1 MGRHVNS
8 DGQVMN
14 IPFGENWG
22 NACNSCLGWMK
33 KKSTALKGKKEK
45 WCCKTYALG
54 VFIES
59 KCGQSALQHN
69 LESDEKDQEEV
80 ELDEANKVEAE
91 WGWKPTW
98 SQGKTLC
105 GSYKNNEERHVN
117 SEGQVMSIPFGENWG
132 NACNSC
138 LGWMKKK
145 STALKG

>member
-1 MGRHVNS
+1 MGSITWNQTKRIKKKLSWMKQIRWKPTWSHGKTLCGSYKNNEERHVNS
-8 DGQVMN
+8 DGQVMS

-80 ELDEANKVEAE
+80 ELDEANKVE
-91 WGWKPTW
+91 
-98 SQGKTLC
+98 
-105 GSYKNNEERHVN
+105 
-117 SEGQVMSIPFGENWG
+117 
-132 NACNSC
+132 
-138 LGWMKKK
+138 
-145 STALKG
+145 